1 MSNFSDT
8 RGSIWR
14 KWDLHV
20 HTPGTKKN
28 DQYKADNGADVWDI
42 FCKKIEDSDVQA
54 VGITDYFSADSYF
67 NFLGKFGAKY
77 PDSQKAF
84 FPNIELCTNDV
95 VNAGN
100 EEVNLHLVFN
110 PSAPEIDAKIRT
122 FLQSLKTNKTV
133 SGGRNIKASELS
145 SQTDYEEATTTRQF
159 IEEALSETFGDK
171 VDLTE
176 YVIVLTAVNGDGLR
190 TETEDVGGKR
200 RGKKRKAVITDELD
214 KFSNGF
220 FGNSGN
226 TAYFLNKDRFETDEE
241 IEPKPVVTGSDA
253 HSFADLDEWLGKIVL
268 KDGVVIKQSV
278 WIKADLTFEGLRQII
293 FEPECRVFIG
303 EEPDTEIRARS
314 NPRKFIESIR
324 ITHISGYDGRC
335 GTWFKDENIPLN
347 KELVAIIG
355 NKGSGKSA
363 LTDVI
368 GLLGNSHNQKYEVSN
383 GKTEE
388 LFSFLNKEKFL
399 KGHCAANFNGEL
411 HWYAGDPDVR
421 LLNAETDISV
431 LENVEYLPQKY
442 LEKICSNIE
451 DDEFRHKLNE
461 VIFGYV
467 EDKDRYGKTSLEA
480 LIDYLSNQ
488 TREDIALAQH
498 TLHEE
503 NEKVVAAEK
512 KLSLDYRKEVADK
525 IRLRNEESAA
535 HDKTKPTVVPKPV
548 EGGDVA
554 TKNAADIAKI
564 ETEIAALDSSIREL
578 QKEQTA
584 VSKDAEELR
593 QLKQTIERQ
602 VKAISDLKP
611 KYDAL
616 LTASGIRFDDLVTF
630 SAKYEKLDE
639 VVQNKA
645 SRIGEIEIQ
654 LRTEESVASLDPVLR
669 ENAEKQ
675 SLVCKRS
682 QLEKQRKEIIDQLDK
697 PNREYQAYL
706 KEEAKWQ
713 KRKQEIDGDN
723 ATPDPETLNGLK
735 QELERITSVYP
746 EELRLVRNSRDQASK
761 AVLQKKE
768 ILISFYNSVKQSIDK
783 EIERYAEDLGDYEI
797 SIEASLRF
805 DTIFHDEFFKYIN
818 QGVKGSF
825 YGYEEG
831 KTLLKQLTEK
841 VNDWENENEVIAT
854 LQSVVSHLDSDERE
868 GLASDGK
875 ARDVFR
881 QMKQGKNPVDFYD
894 FLFGFGYLQTKYDL
908 RVDGKDL
915 SELSPGE
922 RGGLLLIFYLMLDR
936 RDIPLV
942 IDQPED
948 NLDNKSVY
956 EILVTFLK
964 KAKKRRQIIMATH
977 NPNLAV
983 VADAEQIIHVSIDKK
998 NKNDFD
1004 FSPGAIENPDTNKRV
1019 IDILEGTL
1027 PAFDNRRLKYRKQI
1041 KNAPTV

>member
-1 MSNFSDT
+1 MNNFPYPK
-8 RGSIWR
+8 GSIWR
-14 KWDLHV
+14 KWDLHI

-28 DQYKADNGADVWDI
+28 DQYKVNDGADVWDV

-54 VGITDYFSADSYF
+54 VGIADYFSADSYF

-77 PDSQKAF
+77 PDSQKVF
-84 FPNIELCTNDV
+84 FPNVELCTSDV

-100 EEVNLHLVFN
+100 EEVNLHLIFN
-110 PSAPEIDAKIRT
+110 PSAPEIDSKIRT
-122 FLQSLKTNKTV
+122 FLQSLKTNKTAQ
-133 SGGRNIKASELS
+133 GGRNIKASEFS
-145 SQTDYEEATTTRQF
+145 SQTDYEEATTTREF
-159 IEEALSETFGDK
+159 IEEALKETFGDK

-176 YVIVLTAVNGDGLR
+176 YVLIITAANNDGIR
-190 TETEDVGGKR
+190 TETEEVGGKQ

-220 FGNSGN
+220 FGNSTN
-226 TAYFLNKDRFETDEE
+226 TPYFLKKDRLETDED

-253 HSFADLDEWLGKIVL
+253 HSFNDLDEWLGRIVL
-268 KDGVVIKQSV
+268 KNGVVIKQPT

-293 FEPECRVFIG
+293 FEPECRVFIE
-303 EEPDTEIRARS
+303 EEPETEIRVRS

-324 ITHISGYDGRC
+324 IKQISGYDGRC
-335 GTWFKDENIPLN
+335 GIWFKEENIMLN

-363 LTDVI
+363 LTDII
-368 GLLGNSHNQKYEVSN
+368 GLLGNSHNQKYDGPN

-399 KGHCAANFNGEL
+399 KGHCAANFNAEL
-411 HWYAGDPDVR
+411 YWYAGDPDTRV
-421 LLNAETDISV
+421 LNAETDISIV
-431 LENVEYLPQKY
+431 ENVEYLPQKY

-467 EDKDRYGKTSLEA
+467 EDKDRYGKTSLEG

-488 TREDIALAQH
+488 TQEDIASAQH

-512 KLSLDYRKEVADK
+512 KLSLDYHKEIEDK
-525 IRLRNEESAA
+525 IRLCTEESAA
-535 HDKTKPTVVPKPV
+535 HDKTRPVVVSKPTD
-548 EGGDVA
+548 GGDAA
-554 TKNAADIAKI
+554 TKSAVEITTI
-564 ETEIAALDSSIREL
+564 ETNIATLDASIREL
-578 QKEQTA
+578 QKEQAT

-602 VKAISDLKP
+602 VKGVSDLKP

-616 LTASGIRFDDLVTF
+616 LNASGIKFDDIITF
-630 SAKYEKLDE
+630 SVNYEKLDG
-639 VVQNKA
+639 VVQDKT
-645 SRIGEIEIQ
+645 RKIGEIEVQ
-654 LRTEESVASLDPVLR
+654 LRTEESIGSLDPALR
-669 ENAEKQ
+669 ESAEKQ
-675 SLVCKRS
+675 SLVCQRS
-682 QLEKQRKEIIDQLDK
+682 QLEKRRKEIVDQLDK

-713 KRKQEIDGDN
+713 KRKKEIDGDDS
-723 ATPDPETLNGLK
+723 APGSETLNGLK
-735 QELERITSVYP
+735 QELERITNTYP
-746 EELRLVRNSRDQASK
+746 EELRLARESRDKASK
-761 AVLQKKE
+761 TVLQKKKT
-768 ILISFYNSVKQSIDK
+768 LVSFYNSVKQSIDK
-783 EIERYAEDLGDYEI
+783 EIERYGEDLGDYEI

-805 DTIFHDEFFKYIN
+805 DGVFQDEFFKYIN
-818 QGVKGSF
+818 QGVRGSF

-831 KTLLKQLTEK
+831 KTLLKELTET
-841 VNDWENENEVIAT
+841 VSDWENEDEVFTA
-854 LQSVVSHLDSDERE
+854 LQNVVKHLDTDRRE
-868 GLASDGK
+868 GLPAESK
-875 ARDVFR
+875 VRDIFR
-881 QMKQGKNPVDFYD
+881 QMKQSKNPVDFYD

-998 NKNDFD
+998 NRNDFD
-1004 FSPGAIENPDTNKRV
+1004 FHPGAIENPDINKRV

-1027 PAFDNRRLKYRKQI
+1027 PAFDNRRLKYRKQT
-1041 KNAPTV
+1041 KDVSV